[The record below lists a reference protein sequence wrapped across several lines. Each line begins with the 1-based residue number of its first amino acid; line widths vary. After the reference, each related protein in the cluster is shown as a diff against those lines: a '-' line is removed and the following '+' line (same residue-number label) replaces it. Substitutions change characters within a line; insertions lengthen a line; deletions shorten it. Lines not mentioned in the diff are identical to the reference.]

1 MCEVPGSGKE
11 EKSCY
16 RSSTKNFL
24 LWQNPFVISSDPN
37 ALYQVANFHLR
48 NGAQLH
54 QINWLADLSTKRMKQ
69 SYGLM
74 VNYKYNLDE
83 LRQNNEDYLLRNT
96 INTSSAVKSLLQ

>member
-1 MCEVPGSGKE
+1 VEKKRSLAIDPVQKISYYGKI
-11 EKSCY
+11 
-16 RSSTKNFL
+16 RL
-24 LWQNPFVISSDPN
+24 LPRVPN
-37 ALYQVANFHLR
+37 ALHQVANFHLR
-48 NGAQLH
+48 NGAQLY